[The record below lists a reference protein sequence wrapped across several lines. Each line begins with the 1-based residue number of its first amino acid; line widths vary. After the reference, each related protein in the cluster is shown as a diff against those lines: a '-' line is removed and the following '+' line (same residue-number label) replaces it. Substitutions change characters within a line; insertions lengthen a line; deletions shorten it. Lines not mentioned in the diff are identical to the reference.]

1 MTSNAIVQKLWTYC
15 NVLFEGGAGEPI
27 RRLRTGIFYAQ
38 GVKANVLFFDRRID
52 SEKPWTEKPW
62 IYDFR
67 NNRQFTLKAN
77 PLVAARRIECDLGN
91 LRRDAREALLQ
102 HPSDPIPP
110 SGQRSSL

>member
-1 MTSNAIVQKLWTYC
+1 VSQFAACYHDCDVHTL
-15 NVLFEGGAGEPI
+15 L
-27 RRLRTGIFYAQ
+27 RLRTGIFYAQ